1 MGLSKALLKDERE
14 INQKSKLKES
24 LICIENLIRKA
35 GGVCDNNPVLVE
47 ALIGDAATQKKQNPN
62 HAFCEGC
69 DTEKMTEKRM
79 CRCMYY
85 YNSHEKREL
94 SNCSNC
100 QLIHRLKN
108 VGKIEIAEY
117 EYPTEYL
124 AETVGGMDLIINDGG
139 QRYAVEVKPYK
150 NSETLARM
158 FAEIL
163 TYTLEY
169 KKGICKPAICFF
181 EGSEQWKEYF
191 TLKSEAN
198 ASLEYIESFIKVYYF
213 KLQENGLVHEF
224 EILPIEDVMQSE

>member
-1 MGLSKALLKDERE
+1 MGLSKTLFKDERE

-24 LICIENLIRKA
+24 LSRIEDLIRTA

-47 ALIGDAATQKKQNPN
+47 ALLGDAITPKKQNPN
-62 HAFCEGC
+62 HALCEGC

-85 YNSHEKREL
+85 YNAYGKKEI
-94 SNCSNC
+94 SNCRSC
-100 QLIHRLKN
+100 QLIYRWKN
-108 VGKIEIAEY
+108 VGKIGIIEY

-124 AETVGGMDLIINDGG
+124 AETVGGMDLIINDGS
-139 QRYAVEVKPYK
+139 QKYAVEVKPQ
-150 NSETLARM
+150 NNPETLARM

-169 KKGICKPAICFF
+169 KNGVCKPAICFF
-181 EGSEQWKEYF
+181 EESEQWKEYF
-191 TLKSEAN
+191 KLKSEAN

-213 KLQENGLVHEF
+213 KVQENGLVREF
-224 EILPIEDVMQSE
+224 EILPIEDVIQSE